1 MARNN
6 TPHDL
11 DILPSK
17 ELFAIARDRSAA
29 DRLQALGL
37 LIQRCS
43 SYIRRPEIS
52 AEVEALLATPARTE

>member
-37 LIQRCS
+37 IQRCS